1 METEVKEK
9 KLKGVGGWLLF
20 FIITLTILNPI
31 VQIVSVVKV
40 FTNIA
45 DVPVELYNLRNIIIM
60 DSIIGS
66 VVILF
71 GVYAGLCLW
80 RVKGNAVKM
89 VKIFFI
95 VGIVYNI
102 IISAF
107 YVKAIPVLNQVAA
120 KNVVRILAYSGIW
133 YCYLINSDRVKNTYI
148 TNNKELNV

>member
-66 VVILF
+66 VVI
-71 GVYAGLCLW
+71 
-80 RVKGNAVKM
+80 
-89 VKIFFI
+89 
-95 VGIVYNI
+95 
-102 IISAF
+102 
-107 YVKAIPVLNQVAA
+107 
-120 KNVVRILAYSGIW
+120 
-133 YCYLINSDRVKNTYI
+133 DRVKNTYI